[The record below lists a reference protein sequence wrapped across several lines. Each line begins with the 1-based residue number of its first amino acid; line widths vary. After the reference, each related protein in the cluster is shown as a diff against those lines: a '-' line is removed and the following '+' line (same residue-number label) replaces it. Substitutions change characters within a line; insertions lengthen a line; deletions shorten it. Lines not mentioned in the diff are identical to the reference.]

1 MPRGMYLHAERLLAK
16 AGVARRNGEGSPHPW
31 RAAEGE
37 TERAERSGG
46 LHKRRRGPRRG
57 LLPAG
62 VTSAEDWGSPCDAR
76 GAGPL
81 VSLSSFGVRGSA
93 PESQDGRC
101 GREQPAEEGGGGR
114 RRSVAREDASALT
127 RRMLSQSRS
136 CPNSANKLSTGPF
149 QQERRLAHAATIVT
163 WRQTLE

>member
-1 MPRGMYLHAERLLAK
+1 MG
-16 AGVARRNGEGSPHPW
+16 
-31 RAAEGE
+31 
-37 TERAERSGG
+37 
-46 LHKRRRGPRRG
+46 RG
-57 LLPAG
+57 LPTLGEQPKAKRKGRSAAQVCTSAGGVPGGWTLPAG

-93 PESQDGRC
+93 HASQDGRC

-127 RRMLSQSRS
+127 MRMLSQSRS
-136 CPNSANKLSTGPF
+136 CLNSVNKLSTGPF
-149 QQERRLAHAATIVT
+149 QNERRLAHTASVVT